1 MVFCFQVNYT
11 TNQTPLSGHRAPP
24 LFRGGHQVP
33 RDRRWRERL
42 TDRPDSLRRQKMAN
56 IVRCLRWSA
65 FDEQRG
71 NLVVL
76 ECEAVTELDRTSWKT
91 QDLYN
96 YLPLS
101 IWSAALF
108 LQDASL

>member
-1 MVFCFQVNYT
+1 
-11 TNQTPLSGHRAPP
+11 
-24 LFRGGHQVP
+24 
-33 RDRRWRERL
+33 
-42 TDRPDSLRRQKMAN
+42 MAN

-108 LQDASL
+108 L

>member
-1 MVFCFQVNYT
+1 
-11 TNQTPLSGHRAPP
+11 
-24 LFRGGHQVP
+24 
-33 RDRRWRERL
+33 
-42 TDRPDSLRRQKMAN
+42 MAN